1 MEFFNKKQDVIDIE
15 LTSYGKQ
22 LLSRGLFKPVYYA
35 FSDDGVLYD
44 QKWVTGSSITEQ
56 QSQVEPRIQEETP
69 RLKTQTRKV
78 GAERAIFNS
87 LDKFTYDNTLGFTLN
102 PNFTQTIQDLFEF
115 SSVQELNDYFTKLNL
130 NVKFAESEKL
140 LENFLGTKSYFN
152 DYNPAWNLLLYHGD
166 IKNSTSFY
174 EKNDITTDVP
184 QVNITLKDTVY
195 KMSPLETEDLPPWA
209 AHLAE
214 AFKWDDPKK
223 KISEVKNIMST
234 FNSVGGDTGVI
245 DDLYFE
251 TFELEDGKLFIVK
264 DFVFLSLEEQ
274 NVNFTKENFMIEVF
288 EVTTTSNEDKG
299 EEELVKMTFDTEL
312 ETLNLSISDVFDI
325 EIDDEIDL
333 QIACGLINKDKSLK
347 DQNIYTSNVFDCTEM
362 PSGPGVNIDP
372 YTNLPEVEVGDTC

>member
-44 QKWVTGSSITEQ
+44 QKWMTGSSITEE

-69 RLKTQTRKV
+69 RLKVQARKV

-87 LDKFTYDNTLGFTLN
+87 GEKFIYDHTLGLTLD

-115 SSVQELNDYFTKLNL
+115 SSLQELDDYFIKLNL
-130 NVKFAESEKL
+130 NAKFAESEKL

-195 KMSPLETEDLPPWA
+195 KMSPLETEKLPAWA
-209 AHLAE
+209 AHMAKAL
-214 AFKWDDPKK
+214 KWDDPKK
-223 KISEVKNIMST
+223 KIPAAKNIMSL
-234 FNSVGGDTGVI
+234 FNSVGEDTDAI

-251 TFELEDGKLFIVK
+251 TFDLDDGRVFIIK

-274 NVNFTKENFMIEVF
+274 NVDFTKENFMIEVF

-299 EEELVKMTFDTEL
+299 EEELVKMIFDSAAQGDPL
-312 ETLNLSISDVFDI
+312 KISDVFEI
-325 EIDDEIDL
+325 EVDDEIDL
-333 QIACGLINKDKSLK
+333 QIACALINKDKALK
-347 DQNIYTSNVFDCTEM
+347 DQNIYTSNVFDCTEI

-372 YTNLPEVEVGDTC
+372 YTNLPEVDVGETC